1 MGLKERRKKIMAL
14 MLAACVAGTSTVPVA
29 AADINAFSDGE
40 SIEAPEM
47 IDSTEVDSANVA
59 ATKTIY
65 INFYDEEAGAQAKE
79 EPMEVPADATSVNAS
94 SLTAPE
100 GYEILSN
107 GNLAIN
113 DVYVWV
119 NVRKKAVKTVKI
131 NYYSEEEDKQIAEV
145 KMEVP
150 ADTAS
155 INTSK
160 LTAPEGYEVVLGGD
174 LAIND
179 GYVYVAVRKVATT
192 KTVKI
197 NYYSEEEDKQIA
209 EVELTVDK
217 DATSVNTSKLTAPE
231 GYELV
236 LAGDLAIN
244 DGYVYAAVRKVATTK
259 TVKINYY
266 SEEED
271 KQIAE
276 VELTVDKDAT
286 SVNTSKLT
294 APEGYELVLAGDL
307 AINDGYVYAAVRKAV
322 TTKGITVVY
331 QDRKGNVIKTAPMT
345 VDKDATYINTGKLTA
360 PDGYTIAITG
370 DITISKNNKVYITVD
385 QNKKAVRI
393 IFKESDKVID
403 SSKEIS
409 VVANAKS
416 VKLSRIT
423 APAGYQIVTTKPNLK
438 ISKKNTVT
446 VKVKKL
452 GKTIKVIYR
461 DTTNEIVD
469 TREIVVNKK
478 ATSISSKKIPVPA
491 GYEMLTIGSCSVR
504 TGKIDVYVVK
514 R

>member
-1 MGLKERRKKIMAL
+1 M
-14 MLAACVAGTSTVPVA
+14 
-29 AADINAFSDGE
+29 
-40 SIEAPEM
+40 
-47 IDSTEVDSANVA
+47 
-59 ATKTIY
+59 
-65 INFYDEEAGAQAKE
+65 
-79 EPMEVPADATSVNAS
+79 
-94 SLTAPE
+94 
-100 GYEILSN
+100 
-107 GNLAIN
+107 
-113 DVYVWV
+113 
-119 NVRKKAVKTVKI
+119 
-131 NYYSEEEDKQIAEV
+131 
-145 KMEVP
+145 
-150 ADTAS
+150 
-155 INTSK
+155 
-160 LTAPEGYEVVLGGD
+160 
-174 LAIND
+174 
-179 GYVYVAVRKVATT
+179 
-192 KTVKI
+192 
-197 NYYSEEEDKQIA
+197 
-209 EVELTVDK
+209 
-217 DATSVNTSKLTAPE
+217 
-231 GYELV
+231 V